1 MITAQVQSASRFKN
15 KPASDI
21 DAADFC
27 GTPFEV
33 DSASVE
39 CTVLL
44 VHVERAYLG
53 VGELCWYRVDM
64 RY

>member
-1 MITAQVQSASRFKN
+1 VISAQFQWISRFKN

-33 DSASVE
+33 DFAFIE
-39 CTVLL
+39 CTVL
-44 VHVERAYLG
+44 
-53 VGELCWYRVDM
+53 
-64 RY
+64 

>member
-1 MITAQVQSASRFKN
+1 MTTAQFRKASRFKN
-15 KPASDI
+15 KPASDV

-33 DSASVE
+33 YFAFVE

-44 VHVERAYLG
+44 ALVERLCLG
-53 VGELCWYRVDM
+53 WANIAGTALT
-64 RY
+64 